1 MFIGVSD
8 DVALVVRRVVPI
20 PMILVHVRNTVHA
33 ATFVMFDF
41 RFSMDVAV
49 RRRCLRNVALIGVNL
64 VMLFP
69 TLGERGQRHEEC
81 QRHRNCEA
89 NLHRRNSS

>member
-1 MFIGVSD
+1 
-8 DVALVVRRVVPI
+8 
-20 PMILVHVRNTVHA
+20 
-33 ATFVMFDF
+33 
-41 RFSMDVAV
+41 MDIAV
-49 RRRCLRNVALIGVNL
+49 RRRCLRNMTLIGVNI

-81 QRHRNCEA
+81 QRQRNCEA